1 MIGARVCRVAAVS
14 AALLI
19 AGCGSAASRTPALS
33 SLPLVPGAR
42 IVSQAR
48 QCDPG
53 TNSYCALIL
62 VLAAPRFRS
71 SSDLLE
77 AQHRRLRTAGWSS
90 AAGDTGEQRAA
101 ESPGNKLRVT
111 YATAD
116 GDLKGVD
123 LGWIQRPR
131 KITLAL
137 SRALFDRLPA
147 LSVMLELGSRRA

>member
-1 MIGARVCRVAAVS
+1 MIGGRVCGLAATTAAVV
-14 AALLI
+14 I
-19 AGCGSAASRTPALS
+19 AGCGSGATRTPAFS
-33 SLPLVPGAR
+33 SLPLVTGAK
-42 IVSQAR
+42 ILTQAR
-48 QCDPG
+48 QCDSG
-53 TNSYCALIL
+53 AKAYCALIL
-62 VLAAPRFRS
+62 VLSDQRFKTS
-71 SSDLLE
+71 ADLLE
-77 AQHRRLRTAGWSS
+77 AQRRRLRMAGWS
-90 AAGDTGEQRAA
+90 AADGDTGEQRAA

-116 GDLKGVD
+116 GDLKGID